1 MKKHFTSFVR
11 GFAGLWM
18 LVLALIC
25 GVAAAQAAE
34 TDLGEVE
41 IGKTYATPM
50 GKITGT
56 ITPSSSGTLI
66 KLGGSEIGLYLDAA
80 YTNAVPDTY
89 LGYDGTRQKYSYQ
102 VEAGTT
108 YYLYARFLMSGNDVT
123 FFMDGVVAQPLDVIY
138 TIPDEGAPFIQ
149 DRHSP

>member
-80 YTNAVPDTY
+80 YTNAVP
-89 LGYDGTRQKYSYQ
+89 
-102 VEAGTT
+102 
-108 YYLYARFLMSGNDVT
+108 
-123 FFMDGVVAQPLDVIY
+123 
-138 TIPDEGAPFIQ
+138 
-149 DRHSP
+149 